1 MENFDWQSVAVAS
14 ICVLGLIEW
23 TKGFVTKAGKSIGGN
38 ILRILQLVLSIGLA
52 VVVQY
57 LPVFVTSGLTILSL
71 TTICKTQIMDFV
83 QNKFGANSIKLDSKV
98 VEEVNK
104 KLDNTEAK

>member
-23 TKGFVTKAGKSIGGN
+23 IKGFVNKTGKSINGN
-38 ILRILQLVLSIGLA
+38 LLRIIQLVLSLGLA
-52 VVVQY
+52 VIVQY

-83 QNKFGANSIKLDSKV
+83 QSKFSKGENK
-98 VEEVNK
+98 
-104 KLDNTEAK
+104 